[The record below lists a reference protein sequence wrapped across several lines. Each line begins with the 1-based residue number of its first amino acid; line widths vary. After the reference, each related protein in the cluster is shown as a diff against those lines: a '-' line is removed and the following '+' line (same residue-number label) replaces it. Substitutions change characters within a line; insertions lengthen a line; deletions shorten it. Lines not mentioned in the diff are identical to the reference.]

1 MSIPQINPELQA
13 EMATLGLVLNQAGE
27 IFKATGEDGLARVQ
41 FATAEIIGLIIA
53 GCTCEEAMNAYEKGD
68 LSKIKD
74 ATIAVQMKQLESEL
88 GL

>member
-1 MSIPQINPELQA
+1 MSIPQINPNLQS
-13 EMATLGLVLNQAGE
+13 EMATLGLVLQNAGE
-27 IFKATGEDGLARVQ
+27 IYKAVGDEPMAKVQ
-41 FATAEIIGLIIA
+41 FSLAQLIALIIA

-74 ATIAVQMKQLESEL
+74 ATVAVQVKRLESEL